1 MGEFPSKHNLYSF
14 GIQFA
19 VKVSRSGGIINF
31 DPIQTNL
38 EMAKKRVF
46 VHIKKKK
53 LLLVDVLFNDE
64 FNYWTEKK
72 KNKC

>member
-19 VKVSRSGGIINF
+19 VQVSRSGGIINF

-46 VHIKKKK
+46 VHIKKK

-64 FNYWTEKK
+64 FNNWTEKK
-72 KNKC
+72 KNKY